1 MKKFHAIMKIV
12 KFKKTHHGSADK
24 FNLNVLVAT
33 SNSFVEDT
41 ILFGLIN
48 IKDLQTRHLDK
59 LILRVFKQDNWTNEY

>member
-33 SNSFVEDT
+33 SNLFVEDRR
-41 ILFGLIN
+41 LFGLIN
-48 IKDLQTRHLDK
+48 AETQ
-59 LILRVFKQDNWTNEY
+59 KQDFLD

>member
-33 SNSFVEDT
+33 SNSFVEDGR
-41 ILFGLIN
+41 LFGLIN
-48 IKDLQTRHLDK
+48 AEAQ
-59 LILRVFKQDNWTNEY
+59 KQDFLD